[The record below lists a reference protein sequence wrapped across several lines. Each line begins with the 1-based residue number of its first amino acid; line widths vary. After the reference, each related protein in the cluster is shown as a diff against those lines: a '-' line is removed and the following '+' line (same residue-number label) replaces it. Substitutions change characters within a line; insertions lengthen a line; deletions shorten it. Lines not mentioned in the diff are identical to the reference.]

1 MKNVNINILKFKRNK
16 SNVLFNCVEL
26 NLFKLKFIQVII
38 YRGQKRR
45 SPSDERWKVSLN
57 NPVDAPLMAMAQ
69 RLLLNQSS
77 SMVGT
82 GGYS

>member
-45 SPSDERWKVSLN
+45 SPSDER
-57 NPVDAPLMAMAQ
+57 
-69 RLLLNQSS
+69 
-77 SMVGT
+77 
-82 GGYS
+82 